1 MGPVGAGGMLV
12 CHHVV
17 GVARAAG
24 SVRLSLP
31 AFRSYS
37 LVGGEEG
44 EAIETGVYVHPR
56 IT

>member
-1 MGPVGAGGMLV
+1 M